1 MLQTVPKRRVFPLT
15 ADDIAGL
22 SLYRDVFL
30 AGGAASS
37 VLGGLREVLH
47 NYAQQ
52 VLSSRL
58 GERVGVIGWE
68 YGYSIYTKSYGP
80 SPVADIYID
89 RKSGKVSLLT
99 EFDPEEVMKMLEAL
113 GSVALS
119 IALAL
124 VDKLSS
130 LEECERTPK
139 CSELVSY
146 LRESISRVLESGTL
160 LTPDTEVYEQVMELL
175 EVDLLPFTSEVPI
188 ENSEYRKITELGRN
202 ALKVKS
208 DEGYKEWSLPT
219 DIRFALDEDRTT
231 YARVVMILPGT
242 LRIRLD
248 NGFLEYEVRI
258 NVTDNTEHSGKPR
271 VLVAG
276 SIAYVYEVPPERL
289 SEVKEIPKNWYGLTI
304 QAISGAIKHLE
315 IDRELP
321 PEVVKPVAGYLR
333 AWLKLLTK
341 YGNEIEENKKLH
353 F

>member
-1 MLQTVPKRRVFPLT
+1 MLQTVPKQRVFPLT
-15 ADDIAGL
+15 ADDVTGL
-22 SLYRDVFL
+22 SLYRDVL
-30 AGGAASS
+30 LPSGKTCL
-37 VLGGLREVLH
+37 VLGRLCEVLH
-47 NYAQQ
+47 EYAQR
-52 VLSSRL
+52 VLSSML

-130 LEECERTPK
+130 LEECEQTPK
-139 CSELVSY
+139 CSELVGY
-146 LRESISRVLESGTL
+146 LRSSINRVLESGAL
-160 LTPDTEVYEQVMELL
+160 LVPDTDVYERVRESLG
-175 EVDLLPFTSEVPI
+175 DLLPFASEVPI

-219 DIRFALDEDRTT
+219 DIRFALDEDRNT

-258 NVTDNTEHSGKPR
+258 DVTDNAEHSGKPH
-271 VLVAG
+271 VLVTG

-289 SEVKEIPKNWYGLTI
+289 SEAKEIPKNWYDLTI
-304 QAISGAIKHLE
+304 QAISGAIEHLE
-315 IDRELP
+315 TDRELP
-321 PEVVKPVAGYLR
+321 PEAVKPVADYLR

-341 YGNEIEENKKLH
+341 YGNEIEENKKLQV
-353 F
+353 

>member
-1 MLQTVPKRRVFPLT
+1 MLQTVPRRRVFPLT

-47 NYAQQ
+47 NYSQQ

-68 YGYSIYTKSYGP
+68 YGYSIYTKSYGG

-99 EFDPEEVMKMLEAL
+99 EFDPEEVMKILEAL

-130 LEECERTPK
+130 LEECEQTPK
-139 CSELVSY
+139 CSELVNN
-146 LRESISRVLESGTL
+146 LRESVSRVLESGTL

-175 EVDLLPFTSEVPI
+175 EVDLLPFASEVPI

-208 DEGYKEWSLPT
+208 DERYKELSPPT
-219 DIRFALDEDRTT
+219 NILFALDEDRKT

-258 NVTDNTEHSGKPR
+258 NITDNVHSGKPH
-271 VLVAG
+271 VLVTG

-289 SEVKEIPKNWYGLTI
+289 SKVKEIPKNWYDLTI

-315 IDRELP
+315 TDRELP
-321 PEVVKPVAGYLR
+321 PEVVKPVADYLR

-353 F
+353 L